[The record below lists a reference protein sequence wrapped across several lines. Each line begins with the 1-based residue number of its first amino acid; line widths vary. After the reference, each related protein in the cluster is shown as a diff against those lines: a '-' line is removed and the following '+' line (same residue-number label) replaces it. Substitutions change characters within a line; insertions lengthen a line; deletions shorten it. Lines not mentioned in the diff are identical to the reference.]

1 MKAKLIIEGKEIEI
15 EISEEEYKKLQPSEE
30 KKTGYER
37 VSESD
42 IYFYANSR
50 GYVETC
56 TEDCYDID
64 NEYYESANYYSDK
77 TVAENNARADKL
89 MRQLRRFAV
98 EHRER
103 GVDFNNTKTEKYYIY
118 YNYDYNELRTT
129 FMFYA
134 KHFGVIQFDSKET
147 IETTIKLTINIA
159 EDKYKFYYYGEY
171 RYRYNTM
178 IKDLGIQYEIYEN
191 EMDFYKDCHKAEF
204 YKDYNDKYFLN

>member
-15 EISEEEYKKLQPSEE
+15 EISEEEYKKLQSEEE

-56 TEDCYDID
+56 TEDYYSVD

-98 EHRER
+98 EHRECE
-103 GVDFNNTKTEKYYIY
+103 VNFNNINTEKYYMY
-118 YNYDYNELRTT
+118 YDYDDNELGVSFVFRTRN
-129 FMFYA
+129 
-134 KHFGVIQFDSKET
+134 FGAIYFDSE
-147 IETTIKLTINIA
+147 ETTQAAIDEFHDELIWYFT
-159 EDKYKFYYYGEY
+159 E
-171 RYRYNTM
+171 
-178 IKDLGIQYEIYEN
+178 
-191 EMDFYKDCHKAEF
+191 YKDS
-204 YKDYNDKYFLN
+204 L